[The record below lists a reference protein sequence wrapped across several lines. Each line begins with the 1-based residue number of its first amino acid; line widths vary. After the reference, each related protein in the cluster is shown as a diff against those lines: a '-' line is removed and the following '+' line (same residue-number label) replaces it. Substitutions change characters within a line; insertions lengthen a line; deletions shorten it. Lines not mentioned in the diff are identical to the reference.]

1 MHAAISHY
9 SAFRFLDMCARH
21 TPLPEYRFHL
31 STYEQDGPL
40 ELAKAKRELEQFS
53 LERFRWDG
61 LPVDIF
67 VQDGDAYLDTD
78 APLLVLVHNGYGPLR
93 FSDLLPVSVSVLP
106 RVLLRCYEKNL
117 TEKDLVTLKSF
128 IRKHRRTLR
137 HLADGPSSTV
147 RTSHLIKQLMGG

>member
-1 MHAAISHY
+1 MAWFAVIHRRPWPLYDCWRYALEKGPGGFPETNPFIYLRISKEM
-9 SAFRFLDMCARH
+9 S
-21 TPLPEYRFHL
+21 
-31 STYEQDGPL
+31 
-40 ELAKAKRELEQFS
+40 
-53 LERFRWDG
+53 G

-78 APLLVLVHNGYGPLR
+78 SPLLVLVHNGYGPFR

-117 TEKDLVTLKSF
+117 TEKDLATLKSF

-147 RTSHLIKQLMGG
+147 RTSRLIKQLMGG